1 MSKEFDLF
9 KDFKLED
16 FFKEQEEK
24 ELEEAKREVEDIF
37 RKYVQLMDK
46 ISIATIQR
54 RFHIGFAKAANF
66 VELMEIKEIVSEVRE
81 NVGIR
86 EIFDKQRLVE
96 EAVKYFPKIIRDRN
110 RLNELNDYNMYVFAV
125 KNHFGINNVDY
136 YWLVRL
142 ITENFAKD
150 DEFVKAIDEVFGTK
164 FKTIKDVDKRAQKI
178 ISNNFYMDGLLPV
191 VTLQYFA
198 EKLKYETL
206 KNCDYIN
213 KDFKEKIKTMRFFD
227 DEK

>member
-1 MSKEFDLF
+1 MSKELDLF

-16 FFKEQEEK
+16 FYKEQEEK
-24 ELEEAKREVEDIF
+24 DLDEAKREVEDIF
-37 RKYVQLMDK
+37 RKYVQMTDK
-46 ISIATIQR
+46 ISIVAIQR
-54 RFHIGFAKAANF
+54 KLSIGYAKASSF
-66 VELMEIKEIVSEVRE
+66 VELLALKNIVSDQFGVRD
-81 NVGIR
+81 IY
-86 EIFDKQRLVE
+86 DKKKLVE
-96 EAVKYFPKIIRDRN
+96 EAITYFPKIIRDRN
-110 RLNELNDYNMYVFAV
+110 RLNQLNDYNRYVFAV
-125 KNHFGINNVDY
+125 KNHFSNSNVDY

-150 DEFVKAIDEVFGTK
+150 DEFVKTIDEIFGTK
-164 FKTIKDVDKRAQKI
+164 FINIKDIDKRAQKI

-213 KDFKEKIKTMRFFD
+213 QDFKEKIRKLRFF
-227 DEK
+227 EHVN

>member
-1 MSKEFDLF
+1 MSKELDLF

-16 FFKEQEEK
+16 FFKEQEER
-24 ELEEAKREVEDIF
+24 ELDEAKREVEDIF
-37 RKYVQLMDK
+37 RKYVQMTDK

-54 RFHIGFAKAANF
+54 KLRIGYAKASNF
-66 VELMEIKEIVSEVRE
+66 VELLALKNIVSDKFGVRD
-81 NVGIR
+81 IY
-86 EIFDKQRLVE
+86 DKEKLVE
-96 EAVKYFPKIIRDRN
+96 EAITYFPKIIRDRN

-150 DEFVKAIDEVFGTK
+150 DEFVETIDEVFGTK

-198 EKLKYETL
+198 EKLKHETL
-206 KNCDYIN
+206 KNCDYMN
-213 KDFKEKIKTMRFFD
+213 ENFKEKIRNLRFFKY
-227 DEK
+227 EY

>member
-1 MSKEFDLF
+1 MSKELDLF
-9 KDFKLED
+9 KDFNLKD
-16 FFKEQEEK
+16 FYKEQEER

-37 RKYVQLMDK
+37 RKYVQMTDK
-46 ISIATIQR
+46 ISIATVQR
-54 RFHIGFAKAANF
+54 KLSIGYAKASNF
-66 VELMEIKEIVSEVRE
+66 VELLALKNIVSDKFGVRD
-81 NVGIR
+81 IY
-86 EIFDKQRLVE
+86 DKKKLVE
-96 EAVKYFPKIIRDRN
+96 EAITYFPKIIRDRN

-125 KNHFGINNVDY
+125 KNHFSISNVDY

-206 KNCDYIN
+206 KNCGYIN
-213 KDFKEKIKTMRFFD
+213 QDFKEKIRKLRFF
-227 DEK
+227 EHVN

>member
-1 MSKEFDLF
+1 MSKELDLF

-16 FFKEQEEK
+16 FCKEQEER
-24 ELEEAKREVEDIF
+24 ELDEAKREVEDIF
-37 RKYVQLMDK
+37 RKYVQMTDK

-54 RFHIGFAKAANF
+54 KLHIGYAKASNF
-66 VELMEIKEIVSEVRE
+66 VELLALKNIVSDKFGVRD
-81 NVGIR
+81 IY
-86 EIFDKQRLVE
+86 DKEKLVE
-96 EAVKYFPKIIRDRN
+96 EAITYFPKIIRDRN

-150 DEFVKAIDEVFGTK
+150 DEFVETIDEVFGTK

-206 KNCDYIN
+206 KNCDYMN
-213 KDFKEKIKTMRFFD
+213 KNFKEKIRNLRFF
-227 DEK
+227 EYEY

>member
-1 MSKEFDLF
+1 MRKELDLF

-16 FFKEQEEK
+16 FCKEQEER
-24 ELEEAKREVEDIF
+24 ELDEAKREVEDIF
-37 RKYVQLMDK
+37 RKYVQMTDK

-54 RFHIGFAKAANF
+54 KLRIGYAKASNF
-66 VELMEIKEIVSEVRE
+66 VELLALKNIVSDKFGVRD
-81 NVGIR
+81 IY
-86 EIFDKQRLVE
+86 DKEKLVE
-96 EAVKYFPKIIRDRN
+96 EAITYFPKIIRDRN

-150 DEFVKAIDEVFGTK
+150 DEFVKTIDEIFGTK

-198 EKLKYETL
+198 EKLKHETL
-206 KNCDYIN
+206 KNCDYMN
-213 KDFKEKIKTMRFFD
+213 ENFKEKIRNLRFFKY
-227 DEK
+227 EY